1 MRVCTLIRKLAI
13 SPVMPVLLLVAT
25 VLLVSIVYAG
35 SWGSPSY
42 VTEPN
47 FCSEGI
53 SGEHPLS
60 ISGDGTK
67 IAFVTSVNNASH
79 IFVINSDGTGLKQLT
94 SDSEGIGLGGGSPS
108 ISGDGTKIVFTKA
121 GSGSGPNDPHTEEIF
136 IVNSDGS
143 GLKQLTHKSGGDGS
157 VDFKSPSISN
167 DGSKIA
173 FFHVDFNTWN
183 RGIFV
188 MNSDGTGE
196 KQVTEDFTTDFS
208 MSGDGTKIAFLHG
221 DDLDFQYFV
230 INSDGTGLT
239 QLTHNSNNYE
249 DMNNNLNPPSA
260 PSISDDGSKVAFEGY
275 VGKDREIFV
284 INSDGTGLKQLTD
297 NAEDDW
303 CPSMS
308 GDGSRIAFQST
319 EYRNVSEYEF
329 AELEINQP
337 RPQVF
342 VINSDGTGLTQL
354 TDDSER
360 TFMFPCISDDG
371 EKIAFWRGLWRNPES
386 EVDFEYEVG
395 ISLVSYLPNVGDDN
409 GASDVEDDNGAESAF
424 PTEIVMGGIVSG
436 FVLCIIAFTY
446 LKRKESYKF

>member
-1 MRVCTLIRKLAI
+1 MRKLAI
-13 SPVMPVLLLVAT
+13 SPVMSVLLLLAT
-25 VLLVSIVYAG
+25 VLLVSIVHAG
-35 SWGSPSY
+35 SWSSLSY

-53 SGEHPLS
+53 MGNHPHS
-60 ISGDGTK
+60 ISGDGSK

-94 SDSEGIGLGGGSPS
+94 SDSEGVGLGGGSPS
-108 ISGDGTKIVFTKA
+108 ISGDGTKIAFTKDL
-121 GSGSGPNDPHTEEIF
+121 SGSNPDDPPAREIF
-136 IVNSDGS
+136 VVNSDGS
-143 GLKQLTHKSGGDGS
+143 GLKQLTYKSGGDQMVS
-157 VDFKSPSISN
+157 SRSPSISN

-188 MNSDGTGE
+188 INSEGTEE

-208 MSGDGTKIAFLHG
+208 MCGDGSKIAFLYG

-249 DMNNNLNPPSA
+249 NINNNLNPPSA

-297 NAEDDW
+297 NDEDNW
-303 CPSMS
+303 CPSIS
-308 GDGSRIAFQST
+308 GDGSKIAFQ
-319 EYRNVSEYEF
+319 RSEY
-329 AELEINQP
+329 INAGEYQGP
-337 RPQVF
+337 ESGSPPLRPQVF
-342 VINSDGTGLTQL
+342 VVNSDGTGLTQL
-354 TDDSER
+354 ADDSER
-360 TFMFPCISDDG
+360 VFMFPCISDDG
-371 EKIAFWRGLWRNPES
+371 EKIAFWNALWSDPES
-386 EVDFEYEVG
+386 EINEYEVG
-395 ISLVSYLPNVGDDN
+395 ISLVSYLSDVGDEI
-409 GASDVEDDNGAESAF
+409 VAESTF
-424 PTEIVMGGIVSG
+424 PAEIVMGGIVAG
-436 FVLCIIAFTY
+436 FALCIIAFIY
-446 LKRKESYKF
+446 LKRKERYKI